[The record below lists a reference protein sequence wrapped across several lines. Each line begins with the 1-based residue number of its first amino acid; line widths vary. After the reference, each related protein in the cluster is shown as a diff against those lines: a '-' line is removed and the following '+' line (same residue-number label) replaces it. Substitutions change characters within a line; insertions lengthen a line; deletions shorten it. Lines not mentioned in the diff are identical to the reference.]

1 MSTCIFENMSES
13 EKIFRSQV
21 GRIPNNK
28 SKTGNLVGSYLED
41 FVRNRGICTSGE
53 IVNEGMKHF
62 KLSRSQIYTTWSKIK
77 KNKVLKATKK
87 ELKQFGISDVKGNT
101 TYWLH
106 IDNSKVRDEFRELI
120 LALSRSTTKSQF
132 LGLLGELGEDRFQD
146 FLKNGPVDGIDQL
159 VGLLMLMVHKDC
171 PVEVSRKYDLTKLE
185 INFSEITEY
194 AHVVASYLRRM
205 HPSSYISNMYRKQ
218 LFSIFNE
225 ELRKLVVENMT
236 VSRVYELLKH
246 ITFIVSDIDDEQF
259 NKAIFLSFKQILT
272 SDQFEFDKIYGGIH
286 NLEQLISELTRESDR
301 KKLQY
306 KYWRYMWQIILASFD
321 KIPAKI
327 LNNEERMKLAITVN
341 NLTNLN
347 TPNGQNRFNEVRIII
362 DRLRKLCD

>member
-1 MSTCIFENMSES
+1 
-13 EKIFRSQV
+13 
-21 GRIPNNK
+21 
-28 SKTGNLVGSYLED
+28 
-41 FVRNRGICTSGE
+41 
-53 IVNEGMKHF
+53 
-62 KLSRSQIYTTWSKIK
+62 
-77 KNKVLKATKK
+77 
-87 ELKQFGISDVKGNT
+87 
-101 TYWLH
+101 
-106 IDNSKVRDEFRELI
+106 
-120 LALSRSTTKSQF
+120 
-132 LGLLGELGEDRFQD
+132 
-146 FLKNGPVDGIDQL
+146 
-159 VGLLMLMVHKDC
+159 MVHKDC

-185 INFSEITEY
+185 INFSEITED
-194 AHVVASYLRRM
+194 AHVGASYLRRM